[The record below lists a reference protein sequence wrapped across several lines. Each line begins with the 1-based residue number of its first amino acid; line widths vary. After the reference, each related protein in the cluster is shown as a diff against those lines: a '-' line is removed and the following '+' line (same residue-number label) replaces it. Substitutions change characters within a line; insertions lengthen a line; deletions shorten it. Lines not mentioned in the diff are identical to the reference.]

1 MATGAK
7 RFILVEKKTV
17 VITNFHTDILN
28 FYKEHGT
35 ATFEP
40 GDDLKDITMFSL
52 HIYKAVHV
60 EDLPVA
66 ISCEIDDTSYV
77 LCVENNSVIYKKMKL
92 PESISSETSEFIFYQ
107 KNCCLEAQIFESSIK
122 MGFYLASSEDGR
134 NLILKPYDIHA
145 FDETTLISIEENVVF
160 YENTYFEYGP
170 GRGLPVIISCTMNE
184 KNYLLCARSTCV
196 FLKEKKLPKK
206 INPKTSKFI
215 FYKKNFSPGASGFC
229 FDSSMNECYCFAWD
243 ESDPK
248 KHLILKYNSGEDTDE
263 TMRIIQTTPDK

>member
-1 MATGAK
+1 MAT
-7 RFILVEKKTV
+7 
-17 VITNFHTDILN
+17 
-28 FYKEHGT
+28 
-35 ATFEP
+35 
-40 GDDLKDITMFSL
+40 DITMFSL

-145 FDETTLISIEENVVF
+145 FDETTLISIVERVFVYTGESTPYYFKNYDNFLVAHPEKCYLTFESEKPPEEENVVF